1 MSASEFPVYKP
12 SVFYFR
18 KALDESR
25 TTAEAIKT
33 ALIVCAEFEYLR
45 QWSMERG
52 VLPAMETL
60 ASMDCLRRAI
70 REERSHGQVVVLG
83 LYLCHEL
90 EQLKAAVR
98 AAGLQP
104 PKWIVAPEEAAAK
117 GWEDRSGL
125 AMDF

>member
-25 TTAEAIKT
+25 TKQAAIDA
-33 ALIVCAEFEYLR
+33 ALLVAAEFDQLR
-45 QWSMERG
+45 QWAIEQR
-52 VLPAMETL
+52 VLPPMETG
-60 ASMDCLRRAI
+60 AAMACLSQAI
-70 REERSHGQVVVLG
+70 REERAHGQVVVLG

-98 AAGLQP
+98 AVGLIP
-104 PKWIVAPEEAAAK
+104 PKWILAPEEVESK
-117 GWEDRSGL
+117 GWQIEDGQTL
-125 AMDF
+125 KT